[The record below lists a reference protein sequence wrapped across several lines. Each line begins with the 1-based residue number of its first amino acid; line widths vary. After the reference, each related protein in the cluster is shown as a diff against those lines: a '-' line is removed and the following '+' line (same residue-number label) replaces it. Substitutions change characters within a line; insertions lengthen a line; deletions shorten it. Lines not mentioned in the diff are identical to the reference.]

1 MFGHNAKRQQ
11 IRQFCEIH
19 MNLERS
25 KGVWDFEP
33 TPLSENLK
41 GVLCPQLVMFA
52 PCYYSSCPGL
62 LIGLTSLGPKSG
74 QSDDFVNLLI
84 S

>member
-1 MFGHNAKRQQ
+1 MQ
-11 IRQFCEIH
+11 
-19 MNLERS
+19 
-25 KGVWDFEP
+25 KGNKSDNFVKSTWIWRGVKESWDFEP

-41 GVLCPQLVMFA
+41 GVLCPQIVMFA